1 MAGYFVDSSALVKRY
16 VHETGS
22 VWLSGLVASGTGND
36 IYIARITTV
45 EVVAALTRRAR
56 SGTITAA
63 DASAACLLFRNDIPH
78 DYEIVDRRTG
88 TRGAAPVR
96 RGRR

>member
-22 VWLSGLVASGTGND
+22 VWLSGLVASAAGND

-56 SGTITAA
+56 GGTITAA
-63 DASAACLLFRNDIPH
+63 DARAACLLRELRAASAP
-78 DYEIVDRRTG
+78 TPS
-88 TRGAAPVR
+88 AAPCPCL
-96 RGRR
+96 

>member
-22 VWLSGLVASGTGND
+22 VWLSGLVASAAGND

-56 SGTITAA
+56 GGTITAA
-63 DASAACLLFRNDIPH
+63 DARAACLLS
-78 DYEIVDRRTG
+78 G
-88 TRGAAPVR
+88 TKLETSIKCRDDSDPEE
-96 RGRR
+96 